1 MKVKIGEETEKM
13 FREAAMHEFGF
24 QKGSFSLAAEQA
36 LGSWAKQHREMDRL
50 RKIAKEKIK
59 DPVETMSGMIK
70 GIKID
75 SVKLKHEVSKERAER
90 WKRHVSH

>member
-36 LGSWAKQHREMDRL
+36 LGSWAQQHREMHSKLMATLKSIQYFARS
-50 RKIAKEKIK
+50 I
-59 DPVETMSGMIK
+59 TMLHQQNMQ
-70 GIKID
+70 
-75 SVKLKHEVSKERAER
+75 KLMH
-90 WKRHVSH
+90 